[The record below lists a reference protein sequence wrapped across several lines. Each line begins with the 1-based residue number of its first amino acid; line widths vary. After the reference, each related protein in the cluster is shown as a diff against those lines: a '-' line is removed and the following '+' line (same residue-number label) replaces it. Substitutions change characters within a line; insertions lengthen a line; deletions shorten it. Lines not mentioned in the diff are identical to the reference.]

1 MTCRAVYNLR
11 YCVAKLLIES
21 DSPMVLM
28 GGGGKGIVKD
38 ESPSRLFGNVE
49 TGCRSDWQELK
60 RADLE
65 FKGTTKHSQV
75 NS

>member
-11 YCVAKLLIES
+11 YSLAKLLIES

-28 GGGGKGIVKD
+28 GGGGKGIVED

-49 TGCRSDWQELK
+49 TGCRSNWQELE

-65 FKGTTKHSQV
+65 F
-75 NS
+75 